1 MNVLISGLVNI
12 ETSVKVRNF
21 PINYYPIDYP
31 FFGISSGVAGVG
43 YNIAKA
49 IHTLGDELSFISY
62 VGNDVSSECIMN
74 QLKKDGIPLE
84 NIKKELTQAAQSV
97 ILYDETGR
105 RQIYCDLKDIQE
117 RKIDCNAIQNCISN
131 ADIVAACNINFN
143 RPLLLAAKKMGK
155 TIATD
160 VHVLHDS
167 DDEYNRDFLSSAD
180 ILFLSDEQIPCSPED
195 FIHTLKE
202 KYEMKIIIM
211 GQGGN
216 GAMLYTRSE
225 DRIRHFDAVKPD
237 RIVNTVG
244 AGDALFSSFIHFYG
258 KGLSAEEA
266 LKRAQLFASI
276 KIGYNGAA
284 LGFVSEKDLEKEFE
298 KIC

>member
-1 MNVLISGLVNI
+1 
-12 ETSVKVRNF
+12 
-21 PINYYPIDYP
+21 
-31 FFGISSGVAGVG
+31 
-43 YNIAKA
+43 
-49 IHTLGDELSFISY
+49 
-62 VGNDVSSECIMN
+62 
-74 QLKKDGIPLE
+74 
-84 NIKKELTQAAQSV
+84 
-97 ILYDETGR
+97 
-105 RQIYCDLKDIQE
+105 
-117 RKIDCNAIQNCISN
+117 
-131 ADIVAACNINFN
+131 
-143 RPLLLAAKKMGK
+143 MGK

-216 GAMLYTRSE
+216 GAMLYSRAE
-225 DRIRHFDAVKPD
+225 DRILHFDAVKPD

-258 KGLSAEEA
+258 KGLSAEES

>member
-1 MNVLISGLVNI
+1 
-12 ETSVKVRNF
+12 
-21 PINYYPIDYP
+21 
-31 FFGISSGVAGVG
+31 
-43 YNIAKA
+43 
-49 IHTLGDELSFISY
+49 
-62 VGNDVSSECIMN
+62 
-74 QLKKDGIPLE
+74 
-84 NIKKELTQAAQSV
+84 
-97 ILYDETGR
+97 
-105 RQIYCDLKDIQE
+105 
-117 RKIDCNAIQNCISN
+117 
-131 ADIVAACNINFN
+131 
-143 RPLLLAAKKMGK
+143 
-155 TIATD
+155 
-160 VHVLHDS
+160 
-167 DDEYNRDFLSSAD
+167 
-180 ILFLSDEQIPCSPED
+180 
-195 FIHTLKE
+195 
-202 KYEMKIIIM
+202 MKIIIM

-258 KGLSAEEA
+258 KGLSAEES

>member
-160 VHVLHDS
+160 LFIFM
-167 DDEYNRDFLSSAD
+167 ERDCPRKKL
-180 ILFLSDEQIPCSPED
+180 
-195 FIHTLKE
+195 
-202 KYEMKIIIM
+202 
-211 GQGGN
+211 
-216 GAMLYTRSE
+216 
-225 DRIRHFDAVKPD
+225 
-237 RIVNTVG
+237 
-244 AGDALFSSFIHFYG
+244 
-258 KGLSAEEA
+258 
-266 LKRAQLFASI
+266 
-276 KIGYNGAA
+276 
-284 LGFVSEKDLEKEFE
+284 
-298 KIC
+298 